1 MKRTTLYWGSAILG
15 ALLVLLGVGR
25 WLPAVAQPARP
36 DFTLKLMGINRTVPQ
51 YRLWEEYAQTVT
63 KRTNGRVKFEFTS
76 LPELGFGG
84 AETIRITKTGV
95 VDIAEFY
102 LGYVA
107 GELPMVEM
115 LEIPGLFP
123 ADQEVMQ
130 KAFQAWK
137 PYLVKLIDEKVN
149 GHLLATAFASDQFL
163 FSKKPVR
170 KPEDLKGLKTRVHS
184 VSIAQLAAGLG
195 GEPLTVAFAEVYTAL
210 ERGTLDA
217 AFTASFAGHSQKWY
231 EVTKYLV
238 GLVTQVVQL
247 PLVINKSIWKKLPQD
262 VQQIMQE
269 EANQLIDARGFALRD
284 TWHKGGIEGNVA
296 RGMELSPFSP
306 EIHAAIKEVLR
317 TQVVPSWVKR
327 AGGQEA
333 ARIFNEIV
341 APLVGFTATSQS

>member
-1 MKRTTLYWGSAILG
+1 MHRTITLLSIIG
-15 ALLVLLGVGR
+15 ALCLLLGTGGR
-25 WLPAVAQPARP
+25 APAVAQPAKSE
-36 DFTLKLMGINRTVPQ
+36 FTLKLMGINRAVPQ
-51 YRLWEEYAQTVT
+51 YRVWEEWAQTVE

-115 LEIPGLFP
+115 LEIPGLFSDQP
-123 ADQEVMQ
+123 AME

-137 PYLVKLIDEKVN
+137 PHLVKLIDEKVN
-149 GHLLATAFASDQFL
+149 GVLLATAFASDQFL

-184 VSIAQLAAGLG
+184 VSIAQLVAGLG

-210 ERGTLDA
+210 ERGTLEA
-217 AFTASFAGHSQKWY
+217 GFTASFAGHSQKWY

-238 GLVTQVVQL
+238 GPVTQVVQL
-247 PLVINKSIWKKLPQD
+247 PLVINKTIWKKLPPDIQS
-262 VQQIMQE
+262 VMQE
-269 EANQLIDARGFALRD
+269 EATRLIDARAFTMRE

-296 RGMELSPFSP
+296 KGMELSPFTP

-333 ARIFNEIV
+333 ARLFNDIV
-341 APLVGFTATSQS
+341 GPLVGFTATP